1 MSKYSLTVIF
11 DPESE
16 KSQQEAFVS
25 EVEKMIADA
34 EGKLVKKE
42 AWGKKELNS
51 PIKKKEEGLF
61 FLFSFEAPS
70 DKIKEIEKKL
80 RFRDLVLRSLL
91 TTD

>member
-11 DPESE
+11 DPESDE
-16 KSQQEAFVS
+16 SQQKAFVA
-25 EVEKMIADA
+25 EVEKMI
-34 EGKLVKKE
+34 ENEKGKLEKKE
-42 AWGKKELNS
+42 AWGKKELNY
-51 PIKKKEEGLF
+51 PIKKKQEGLF

-80 RFRDLVLRSLL
+80 RFRDFILRYLL